1 MEELDGLAQSLDT
14 PLVTRAEAGAVIVPD
29 TVRVLSQS
37 DLPVARL
44 TPNIPGER
52 YIFFPSQPQLSHL
65 PSQSSFP
72 LN

>member
-52 YIFFPSQPQLSHL
+52 
-65 PSQSSFP
+65 
-72 LN
+72 